1 MEWPS
6 KQERERR
13 ESICRRCEYS
23 KVKEGSSKER
33 CGKCGCVLSGR
44 ILIGCPDKRF

>member
-1 MEWPS
+1 MEWLF

-13 ESICRRCEYS
+13 EGICRQCEYL
-23 KVKEGSSKER
+23 KIEEGSPKER
-33 CGKCGCVLSGR
+33 CGKCGCVLSVR